1 MPFLYFL
8 FISCFY
14 IYISFFSFIYI
25 SLSIVSTVCAVH
37 CFHLSRCPGV
47 YVAMCSHCF
56 VFSLSCVSV
65 GCVSCHDPVLVCVLC
80 VVIPWRVLCVCCMLL
95 CCVQGVVL
103 LLYVRVC
110 SV

>member
-1 MPFLYFL
+1 MSLCVSSLVRVSVHL
-8 FISCFY
+8 FSSLSCV
-14 IYISFFSFIYI
+14 FFS
-25 SLSIVSTVCAVH
+25 LSTVCTV
-37 CFHLSRCPGV
+37 SRCPGV